1 VTKQGFRGRCKAINP
16 LHLVTIFHDAQGAFK
31 ERVSNKKSQRSNFEG
46 KSGFLVAGSCEATSE
61 DEI

>member
-1 VTKQGFRGRCKAINP
+1 MNLLKSNSILP
-16 LHLVTIFHDAQGAFK
+16 FK